1 MPNPCAHCALAAKPA
16 QVPEPALTL
25 AIPALSTAALRAK
38 RYRERQEQNPNFKKK
53 EATRKQQERK
63 EKKEQDAEKW
73 SARHPGFPLNFKA
86 LRRMDGPS
94 NDERA
99 PLFMK
104 GAPRGKARLIRYG
117 GSTELEKASG
127 GRTADAAM
135 SELPLRAQLSDGE
148 LRTRL
153 KSLGDLQSK
162 IDLILAHWRH
172 DEEFCEWLNQ
182 LSLDEVTKFIQYCSE
197 NLETARMLLYERTE
211 HQAGA
216 LVAMSADGPSMPQ
229 AQSQLTHAL
238 PHGRRVEPSGISDNH
253 EADLGR
259 ETDRTFAKRISFKKR
274 DVQVIRIGK
283 RNARF
288 YNLQNGEVEEHF
300 TEFVQ
305 NNSRGDK
312 GRMCKLCGQRF
323 EDGFDHFGTEHREN
337 VVQYIRWYEA
347 KAWRPKS
354 RRRCD
359 QDHDA
364 LAKKCSG
371 AVKVYCRK
379 CGKLVYKPAKPG
391 DVSKRS
397 DAPEMPIINEAMLVT
412 AVESI
417 V

>member
-16 QVPEPALTL
+16 QVPEPAPAGT
-25 AIPALSTAALRAK
+25 IPAPSAAALRANK
-38 RYRERQEQNPNFKKK
+38 YRERQKQDHPNFKEK
-53 EATRKQQERK
+53 EAARKQQERR
-63 EKKEQDAEKW
+63 EKKNQNAEKW
-73 SARHPGFPLNFKA
+73 SKQHPGFPLNLKA
-86 LRRMDGPS
+86 LRRIDGPS
-94 NDERA
+94 NDEHC

-104 GAPRGKARLIRYG
+104 EAPRGKARLIRYG
-117 GSTELEKASG
+117 GGTELERASG
-127 GRTADAAM
+127 ERTANAAM
-135 SELPLRAQLSDGE
+135 CELPLRAQLSDE
-148 LRTRL
+148 EFKTRL
-153 KSLGDLQSK
+153 KAIGDLQTK
-162 IDLILAHWRH
+162 ITLILEHWKQ
-172 DEEFCEWLNQ
+172 DKEFCAWLND
-182 LSLDEVTKFIQYCSE
+182 LSLDEISQFVQYCADNPE
-197 NLETARMLLYERTE
+197 ATRQLLYERTE

-216 LVAMSADGPSMPQ
+216 QTSTYGPSMPQ
-229 AQSQLTHAL
+229 AQSQLTHAV

-288 YNLQNGEVEEHF
+288 YNLQNGEVEEHL

-371 AVKVYCRK
+371 TVKVYCRK

-397 DAPEMPIINEAMLVT
+397 DAPEMPIINGAMLVT